1 MNKLMRI
8 IAILALALFLTTP
21 AIAVNWDGYYTN
33 MLIKGYLGGP
43 KGDTMDNMTANY
55 WKVTMSSASGSFNIL
70 TGNLKVGD
78 GTPDVTLNGE
88 DAYVNGTLEVDGVT
102 RFDGTT
108 MTIRGV
114 AYTMPSADGGA
125 SSYLQ
130 TNGSG
135 TLSWA
140 AGTSGSLDAAYNSG
154 ATITVDAGAL
164 QLDGSHGTND
174 TFFVNKTAGTG
185 DAIQITNAGTGYDIN
200 GTAGTWY
207 VTKAGV
213 ATFSSFAPLTSGLS
227 ISGGIINL
235 NASSNFA
242 TNINTGSSSGA
253 VTIGGGTGTVAVNS
267 SSWDISTAGAV
278 TGISTIGM
286 SGDLT
291 LSAGDVVLANGK
303 AVKGSTTTAQ
313 TVKLQGYDVD
323 NTTYRDVLTIT
334 NGDTITAVLGS
345 GNETFSL
352 NSADWDISTTGDMT
366 GIGAVTMNG
375 LLTGTLGATVN
386 GAIIALNE
394 SSNFAT
400 NIGTGTTTSTVTI
413 GGAGAQSID
422 IGNGAA
428 AKTVALGSSNT
439 TSTTTILSG
448 SGAVNVNASNNQPT
462 NINSGTSTGTV
473 TVGGTGVMA
482 IDIGAGGT
490 GAKTITIGDG
500 ATTGATAIKA
510 GSGGVN
516 INVSNNQPTNI
527 GTGTTTG
534 TVTIG
539 GAGAQAINIG
549 DGAAAKTV
557 TLGSSNTTST
567 TTLASG
573 SGGLNLNVS
582 INEAVN
588 IGTGT
593 STGTVTIGGAGAQSI
608 AIGNGAAAK
617 TVTLGS
623 TNTTSTTTI
632 NAGSG
637 AINLV
642 GNLATGDAIT
652 GDGTAALG
660 GFLKTV
666 TDDTNGKVLNINESG
681 TVQTN
686 AGAGG
691 AAAWT
696 LPAAAAGVNYCF
708 VVMAA
713 QELRVTPAAGDKIV
727 HGSTVMDAEE
737 YYFADAIGESLCIQA
752 VDGTNW
758 VMMSSTGTWAEQTP

>member
-1 MNKLMRI
+1 MKKLTRLF
-8 IAILALALFLTTP
+8 AFLALVLFLATP
-21 AIAVNWDGYYTN
+21 AIAINWDGYFTN
-33 MLIKGYLGGP
+33 VLYKGYLGGP

-114 AYTMPSADGGA
+114 AYTMPATDGGA
-125 SSYLQ
+125 SQYLQ

-140 AGTSGSLDAAYNSG
+140 AGTSGSLDDGYNSG

-164 QLDGSHGTND
+164 QLNGSHATND

-185 DAIQITNAGTGYDIN
+185 DAIQITNAGDGYDIN
-200 GTAGTWY
+200 GTAGTWN

-213 ATFSSFAPLTSGLS
+213 ATFASFAPLTSGLS
-227 ISGGIINL
+227 ISGGVVNM
-235 NASSNFA
+235 NASSNYA

-253 VTIGGGTGTVAVNS
+253 VTIGGGSGTVAVNS
-267 SSWDISTAGAV
+267 SSWDISTTGAISGV
-278 TGISTIGM
+278 STIGM

-291 LSAGDVVLANGK
+291 LSAGDINLANGK
-303 AVKGSTTTAQ
+303 AVKSSTTTAQ
-313 TVKLQGYDVD
+313 TIKLQGYDVD

-334 NGDTITAVLGS
+334 NGDTITSVWGS
-345 GNETFSL
+345 GNETLSV

-366 GIGAVTMNG
+366 GIGAVAMNG
-375 LLTGTLGATVN
+375 LLTGTLGATVS
-386 GAIIALNE
+386 GAAVNLNAD
-394 SSNFAT
+394 SNFAV
-400 NIGTGTTTSTVTI
+400 NVGTGTSTGTVTI
-413 GGAGAQSID
+413 GGAGVQAID

-473 TVGGTGVMA
+473 TIGGTGVMA

-490 GAKTITIGDG
+490 GAKTITVGDG
-500 ATTGATAIKA
+500 ASTGVTAVKS
-510 GSGGVN
+510 GSGGV
-516 INVSNNQPTNI
+516 
-527 GTGTTTG
+527 
-534 TVTIG
+534 
-539 GAGAQAINIG
+539 AIN
-549 DGAAAKTV
+549 A
-557 TLGSSNTTST
+557 
-567 TTLASG
+567 
-573 SGGLNLNVS
+573 S
-582 INEAVN
+582 INNPVN

-593 STGTVTIGGAGAQSI
+593 STGTVTIGGAGAQSIDIGNGAAAKTVALGSSNTTSTTTLLSGSGGIKVNESNNQPVDIGTGTSTGTVTIGGAAAQSI

-637 AINLV
+637 NINLV
-642 GNLATGDAIT
+642 GTLATGDAIT

-666 TDDTNGKVLNINESG
+666 TDDTDGKTLNVNESG

-686 AGAGG
+686 AGASG
-691 AAAWT
+691 AQAWA
-696 LPAAAAGVNYCF
+696 LPAAAAGLNYCF

-727 HGSTVMDAEE
+727 HGSTVMDAAE
-737 YYFADAIGESLCIQA
+737 YYFADAIGETLCIVA

-758 VMMSSTGTWAEQTP
+758 VMTSSTGTWAEQTP